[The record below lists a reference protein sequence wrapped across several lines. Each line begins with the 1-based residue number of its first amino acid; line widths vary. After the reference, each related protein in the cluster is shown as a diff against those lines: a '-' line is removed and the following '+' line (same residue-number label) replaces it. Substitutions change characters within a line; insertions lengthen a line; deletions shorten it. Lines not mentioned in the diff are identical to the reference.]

1 MHRPSTCGCH
11 RARRGSSRSTSA
23 AAACPRRGRSSPS
36 RRVRPQGVL
45 QKVLQ
50 SAVSNAEANH
60 GIAEDR
66 LYVKATYVDGGP
78 VMKRWRARAR
88 GRVARIRKR
97 TCHITVTLV
106 EAPAVAAPVVEEAAP
121 AEVAEA
127 PKPKRAAAKK
137 TTAAARR
144 RRPRP
149 SVPRRRR
156 RPQSNGPKSSSRR
169 DARRR
174 HPRLEVQLV
183 HGQEGVPRRT

>member
-1 MHRPSTCGCH
+1 MSSVETPREV
-11 RARRGSSRSTSA
+11 RAQAKYVRMS
-23 AAACPRRGRSSPS
+23 PRKARLVAERIRGRSVPEARAVLAFTS
-36 RRVRPQGVL
+36 REAAGVL

-60 GIAEDR
+60 GIPEDR

-106 EAPAVAAPVVEEAAP
+106 EAPAVAPPAVEEAAP
-121 AEVAEA
+121 AEVAEV

-137 TTAAARR
+137 TTASHSKKKSASNRPAKKKEAA
-144 RRPRP
+144 
-149 SVPRRRR
+149 
-156 RPQSNGPKSSSRR
+156 K
-169 DARRR
+169 
-174 HPRLEVQLV
+174 
-183 HGQEGVPRRT
+183 

>member
-1 MHRPSTCGCH
+1 
-11 RARRGSSRSTSA
+11 
-23 AAACPRRGRSSPS
+23 
-36 RRVRPQGVL
+36 VL

-106 EAPAVAAPVVEEAAP
+106 EAPPVAAPAVEEAAP

-137 TTAAARR
+137 TTASGSKKKTASKRPAKKKEAA
-144 RRPRP
+144 
-149 SVPRRRR
+149 
-156 RPQSNGPKSSSRR
+156 K
-169 DARRR
+169 
-174 HPRLEVQLV
+174 
-183 HGQEGVPRRT
+183 